1 MGHRVLAQQIS
12 KMFGKHMS
20 YLHDK
25 YVVVPN
31 NKANNNIVFACKITL
46 HRQLERNYVLTIYL
60 ATPHRKCILY
70 TLLYKQKIKY
80 LSTKIC
86 TWEIELWILDFQFFF
101 IVIQNVVLLIHH
113 FALSARLTNI
123 LSIVILCIIYSFNRQ
138 KFYIIDSYILNWLY
152 EILLYIDI
160 DTLSGLV

>member
-86 TWEIELWILDFQFFF
+86 TWEIELWILDFQFFYSYSERSF
-101 IVIQNVVLLIHH
+101 VNTSFCSIRPSYKH
-113 FALSARLTNI
+113 FEYCNLMYHLF
-123 LSIVILCIIYSFNRQ
+123 V
-138 KFYIIDSYILNWLY
+138 
-152 EILLYIDI
+152 
-160 DTLSGLV
+160 